1 MELVLLE
8 ALVLPDPRRPGKT
21 PSLPLWV
28 EKRLTSLREDNQRDP
43 ATGKSRNVSTL
54 PRSLM
59 LLRHER
65 AAIEAHC
72 SALDHLVAQVPAGN
86 IDAESETHLV
96 VTKMMLVLPAAKAN
110 EASAAATAEAFEV
123 ALDDVPSWAVASA
136 MRGWYRGEH
145 RHERHEQGERY
156 DFAWRPGPAL
166 LRKLSLDERY
176 RLVGCDLAKLRRL
189 LTAVERVEFL
199 DADRAAMKE
208 KLRALGLDLGEPR
221 PKVEPVSDP
230 VDATART

>member
-1 MELVLLE
+1 MEVATLE
-8 ALVLPDPRRPGKT
+8 AIALPNLRRPGKT

-43 ATGKSRNVSTL
+43 VTGKYRNVWTL
-54 PRSLM
+54 PKGLM

-65 AAIEAHC
+65 RAIEAHC
-72 SALDHLVAQVPAGN
+72 NALEHLVKQVPEKN
-86 IDAESETHLV
+86 VEAESETHLV
-96 VTKMMLVLPAAKAN
+96 VAKMMLALPAAKAN
-110 EASAAATAEAFEV
+110 EVSVAATAEAFEV

-145 RHERHEQGERY
+145 RHERHEHGERY

-166 LRKLSLDERY
+166 LRKLALDERY
-176 RLVGCDLAKLRRL
+176 RLVGRDLAMLRRSL
-189 LTAVERVEFL
+189 KAEERIEFS

-208 KLRALGLDLGEPR
+208 KLRALGLDISER
-221 PKVEPVSDP
+221 KPKREPVCGHLDES
-230 VDATART
+230 ART